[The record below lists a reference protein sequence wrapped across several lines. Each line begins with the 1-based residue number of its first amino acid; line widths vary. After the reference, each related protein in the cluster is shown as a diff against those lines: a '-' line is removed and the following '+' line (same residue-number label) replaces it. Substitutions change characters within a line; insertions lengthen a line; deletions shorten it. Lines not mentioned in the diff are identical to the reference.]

1 MKTSYLFIL
10 LAVIVALSA
19 CAQDQVPSQTVTQ
32 VQTPA
37 VGPAEANP
45 VGGIQASGLVVP
57 EKFTELSFLE
67 SAPIKEI
74 LVAVD
79 DHVTTGQTLVV
90 LDAPKLEYAVIGAEA
105 AVKSAESFARLQ
117 RFRRTILNQRGKT
130 LYLTGP
136 HEVLDVA
143 DAKVSRA
150 QAGLEKAQA
159 ELARSRL
166 IAPYTGTIVEV
177 NVTEGEFIPVGD
189 PAVILADLTI
199 FDIETTD
206 LNEQDVSELHIG
218 QSAEI
223 HVPALDLTLIG
234 SISQISPKAEVIDG
248 DVVYKIILE
257 LDHQPDGLLWG
268 MSADIFFKEE

>member
-1 MKTSYLFIL
+1 MKTSYLFL
-10 LAVIVALSA
+10 LFTVIVALSA
-19 CAQDQVPSQTVTQ
+19 CAQNKVPSHTVTPA
-32 VQTPA
+32 QTLA
-37 VGPAEANP
+37 SGPAEPNP

-57 EKFTELSFLE
+57 EKFTELGFLD

-79 DHVTTGQTLVV
+79 DQVTTGQTLVV

-143 DAKVSRA
+143 DAKVNRA

-159 ELARSRL
+159 ELAQSRL
-166 IAPYTGTIVEV
+166 VAPYAGTIVEV
-177 NVTEGEFIPVGD
+177 NATEGEFIPVGD
-189 PAVILADLTI
+189 PAVILADLNL
-199 FDIETTD
+199 FHIETTD
-206 LNEQDVSELHIG
+206 LNERDVSELHIG
-218 QSAEI
+218 QIAEI
-223 HVPALDLTLIG
+223 YILALDLTVSG

-257 LDHQPDGLLWG
+257 LDHQPDGLMWG
-268 MSADIFFKEE
+268 MSIDILFKDE